1 MARVTAQGI
10 EPTTLQGYIDALEAA
25 FRSALGQDLDL
36 APETPAGQLV
46 GTLALTLTE
55 ADEALVAVGN
65 GMSHS
70 RALGVQLDDLG
81 SLLGIPRLEGETDD
95 EYRARYG
102 RLVARNA
109 TGSAEA
115 ILAAVLSVE
124 GVTDAL
130 IRENA
135 TAAEVTEQGK
145 TIGAHSICLV
155 VDGGT
160 DEAVA
165 AAIARSKPVGTG
177 TSGETRVAVLHA
189 GGWSV
194 PIRLSRVTPVPIKVR
209 LAMTLRPGFSSDGTS
224 RIVTLVV
231 DHVKRLALGE
241 HLTAQRLLADVLS
254 VPGHTV
260 NLGVGRKAGTVL
272 RGTGAVAELVTFHGR
287 PTVLTGGSPASLAT
301 FHGRATVLTGG
312 THSDLATLQNITNG
326 TVTFLSQQVTG
337 LDFSGASD
345 LDGVAELL
353 QTALR
358 ESGSADLDG
367 VEVMH
372 DGNVFVVTLPLDQT
386 TGAATSVS
394 AAFSGDH
401 ADELGLDTATIS
413 DGVSAINS
421 GSVTFLGADVT
432 GLDFSNVT
440 DYAGVATVLQ
450 AALRDTSVT
459 ALDSVEVAYDGSMF
473 VVTLPVDGT
482 TGVAPTVSAAFT
494 GDHADELGLDSAN
507 ATIEAGVNAIKSG
520 AITLHGAAASALD
533 FSAVESYDDVATVV
547 EGALRGASETDL
559 DQVDVAYVDGGFVIT
574 VPLDADG
581 NPIVV
586 SGAVTGDTAD
596 KLGLDTVDTVQ
607 GSVTSQD
614 DLTLTERLT
623 VIPEDI
629 TITVLAS

>member
-25 FRSALGQDLDL
+25 FRSALGQDIDL

-65 GMSHS
+65 GMSRS

-109 TGSAEA
+109 RGSAEA

-145 TIGAHSICLV
+145 TIGAYSICLV

-165 AAIARSKPVGTG
+165 AAVVRSKPVGTG
-177 TSGETRVAVLHA
+177 TSGETSVDVPHA

-194 PIRLSRVTPVPIKVR
+194 PIRLSRVTPVPIKVK
-209 LAMTLRPGFSSDGTS
+209 LALTLMAGFPSDGTS
-224 RIVTLVV
+224 RIVMRVV
-231 DHVKRLALGE
+231 DHVIGLALGE
-241 HLTAQRLLADVLS
+241 RLTAQRLLADALL

-260 NLGVGRKAGTVL
+260 NLGVGRKGGTVVNGAGTV
-272 RGTGAVAELVTFHGR
+272 
-287 PTVLTGGSPASLAT
+287 ASLET

-312 THSDLATLQNITNG
+312 NHSTLATLQGITSG
-326 TVTFLSQQVTG
+326 SVTFLSQTVTG
-337 LDFSGASD
+337 LDFSSDTD
-345 LDGVAELL
+345 LDDVASTL

-358 ESGSADLDG
+358 ATSSTDLDN
-367 VEVMH
+367 VEVTH
-372 DGNVFVVTLPLDQT
+372 DGAAFVVTLPLDSS
-386 TGAATSVS
+386 TGVVPTAS
-394 AAFSGDH
+394 AAFTGTES
-401 ADELGLDTATIS
+401 DELGLDTATIVN
-413 DGVSAINS
+413 GVDAIVS
-421 GSVTFLGADVT
+421 GSVTFLSETVT
-432 GLDFSNVT
+432 GLDFSGVT
-440 DYAGVATVLQ
+440 D
-450 AALRDTSVT
+450 
-459 ALDSVEVAYDGSMF
+459 
-473 VVTLPVDGT
+473 
-482 TGVAPTVSAAFT
+482 
-494 GDHADELGLDSAN
+494 
-507 ATIEAGVNAIKSG
+507 
-520 AITLHGAAASALD
+520 
-533 FSAVESYDDVATVV
+533 YDDVATVV
-547 EGALRGASETDL
+547 KGALRGTSETDL
-559 DQVDVAYVDGGFVIT
+559 DQVEVAYVDGGFVIT
-574 VPLDADG
+574 IPLDADG

-596 KLGLDTVDTVQ
+596 ELGLDTVDTVQ
-607 GSVTSQD
+607 GSVTNQD
-614 DLTLTERLT
+614 DIELTERLT

>member
-25 FRSALGQDLDL
+25 FRSALGQDIDL
-36 APETPAGQLV
+36 AAETPAGQLV

-65 GMSHS
+65 GMSRS

-109 TGSAEA
+109 RGSAEA

-145 TIGAHSICLV
+145 TIGAYSICLV

-177 TSGETRVAVLHA
+177 TSGETSVDVPHA

-194 PIRLSRVTPVPIKVR
+194 PIRLSRVTPVPLKVK
-209 LAMTLRPGFSSDGTS
+209 LALTLMAGFPSDGTS

-231 DHVKRLALGE
+231 DHVKGLALGE
-241 HLTAQRLLADVLS
+241 RLTAQRLLADVLL

-260 NLGVGRKAGTVL
+260 DLGVGRKGGTVVNGAGTV
-272 RGTGAVAELVTFHGR
+272 
-287 PTVLTGGSPASLAT
+287 ASLET
-301 FHGRATVLTGG
+301 FHGRATVLTGEN
-312 THSDLATLQNITNG
+312 HSTLATLQAITAG
-326 TVTFLSQQVTG
+326 TVTFLSQTVTG

-345 LDGVAELL
+345 LDGVATLL
-353 QTALR
+353 QEALR
-358 ESGSADLDG
+358 GTSSTDLDN
-367 VEVMH
+367 VEVTH
-372 DGNVFVVTLPLDQT
+372 DGAGFVVTLPLDSS
-386 TGAATSVS
+386 TGVVPTAS
-394 AAFSGDH
+394 AAFTGTES
-401 ADELGLDTATIS
+401 DELGLDTATIVN
-413 DGVSAINS
+413 GVDAIKS
-421 GSVTFLGADVT
+421 GGVTFLSQALT
-432 GLDFSNVT
+432 GLDFSGVT
-440 DYAGVATVLQ
+440 TYDGVATVL
-450 AALRDTSVT
+450 
-459 ALDSVEVAYDGSMF
+459 
-473 VVTLPVDGT
+473 
-482 TGVAPTVSAAFT
+482 
-494 GDHADELGLDSAN
+494 
-507 ATIEAGVNAIKSG
+507 K
-520 AITLHGAAASALD
+520 
-533 FSAVESYDDVATVV
+533 
-547 EGALRGASETDL
+547 GALRGASETDL
-559 DQVDVAYVDGGFVIT
+559 DQVEVAYVDGGFAIT
-574 VPLDADG
+574 IPLDADG

-586 SGAVTGDTAD
+586 SGAATGDTAD
-596 KLGLDTVDTVQ
+596 ELGLDTVDTVQ

-614 DLTLTERLT
+614 DIELTERLT